1 MSSTP
6 APYSF
11 PDPAKLAAIEAASK
25 PAAPAR
31 DDVALQEAIAHGYR
45 DGFAHGEAAARL
57 AAQEISQQARSE
69 GFAAGRQEGFQQVA
83 QAAEALRRAL
93 VEFADFRVE
102 LMARAESFCIELAL
116 AIAAK
121 LVDVNQFRAD
131 FIRRTIHAAIKVLA
145 PETPRT
151 IFVNPTDVKCAESA
165 FSELPVRPD
174 ESIAPGGVRVEAGRL
189 LVEGGF
195 EQALEKIQASVFE
208 TQSQRAKESD

>member
-1 MSSTP
+1 MNSTP

-11 PDPAKLAAIEAASK
+11 PDPAKLAVIETASK
-25 PAAPAR
+25 PAATPR
-31 DDVALQEAIAHGYR
+31 DDVALQEAIARGYR
-45 DGFAHGEAAARL
+45 DGFARGEAAARL
-57 AAQEISQQARSE
+57 AAQEINQQARSQ
-69 GFAAGRQEGFQQVA
+69 GFAAGRQEGFQQVT
-83 QAAEALRRAL
+83 QAADALRRAL

-102 LMARAESFCIELAL
+102 LVAQAESFCVELAL
-116 AIAAK
+116 AMAAK
-121 LVDVNQFRAD
+121 LVDVNQLRAD

-145 PETPRT
+145 PEAPRT

-195 EQALEKIQASVFE
+195 EQALEKIRASVFE
-208 TQSQRAKESD
+208 ARSRRAKKSD